1 MKMQQQK
8 QKQETMFFEFL
19 KCKKQK
25 AKQMFFWLFS
35 FIKQKLEK
43 TKHNYQNPSQNETE
57 FQAQT
62 SRMLPNL
69 IRLKIARSI
78 RVTEDQKLS

>member
-25 AKQMFFWLFS
+25 EKQMFFGLFS
-35 FIKQKLEK
+35 FIKQELKK
-43 TKHNYQNPSQNETE
+43 TKHNYQNPG
-57 FQAQT
+57 
-62 SRMLPNL
+62 NL
-69 IRLKIARSI
+69 K
-78 RVTEDQKLS
+78 